1 MEVKK
6 GSGGASGGEEED
18 EEDEEHEEEEK
29 EAPVLTAEDV
39 TSAPKFGKLMPKKK
53 SCK

>member
-18 EEDEEHEEEEK
+18 EEHEEEEEK

-39 TSAPKFGKLMPKKK
+39 TSVPKFGKLMPKKK